1 MERTARC
8 HRGSSDEEEGGDDV
22 DDPTASQHRSS
33 SDEEEGGDDV
43 DDPTASQH
51 RSSSDENEDQEGG
64 DDVHDRAA
72 QIPSDSLS
80 TIAIHTIV
88 SWVLSNNKKASWHL
102 CSEEKF

>member
-8 HRGSSDEEEGGDDV
+8 HRG
-22 DDPTASQHRSS
+22 S

-88 SWVLSNNKKASWHL
+88 LWVLSNNKKHL
-102 CSEEKF
+102 GIYAVKRNSNKSF